1 MTQTIGIAR
10 YRADQWEQLR
20 GISADP
26 DRLEKTYE
34 EWLSYAKKQLAEL
47 RSKGCKV
54 QKVDVDLDELL
65 SWCTHKRLPLN
76 GESRAQFVAHKL
88 QQSEL

>member
-65 SWCTHKRLPLN
+65 SWCTRKRLPLN
-76 GESRAQFVAHKL
+76 GESRAEFVAEKL
-88 QQSEL
+88 RLG